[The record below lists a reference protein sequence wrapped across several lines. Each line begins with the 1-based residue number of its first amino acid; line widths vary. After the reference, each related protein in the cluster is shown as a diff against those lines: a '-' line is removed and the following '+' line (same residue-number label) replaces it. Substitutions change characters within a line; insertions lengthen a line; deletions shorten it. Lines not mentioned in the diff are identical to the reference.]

1 MADAVEDALPRAVA
15 LSWGVA
21 ERPQRG
27 PKRELS
33 IERIVDAAIE
43 IADAEGLG
51 AVSMSRVAASL
62 GFTTMSLYRY
72 LTSKDDLL
80 LLMQDTVCAVPI
92 PPEEEDGDWR
102 QGMRDWVAV
111 SMSVIAAHPWWGDIP
126 VSGIP
131 MTPNNLAVLDWGL
144 RVMKDLPLT
153 DLEKMSTALLLA
165 SYARAVGIVERD
177 VARAAD
183 QYGADSV
190 SGEAFAGAL
199 AELVTPERFPYLG
212 PLVASGAYTAPPG
225 EDGQD
230 DFAFG
235 LERILDGIER
245 YVDARRAGEP
255 VAAPPGRPE
264 PVPSDK
270 AVREAAKLRR
280 EAEVRLREARK
291 REREVIAKARE
302 RAAKEAAKR
311 S

>member
-33 IERIVDAAIE
+33 IERIVEAAID

-51 AVSMSRVAASL
+51 AVSMSRVATSL

-80 LLMQDTVCAVPI
+80 LLMQETVCAVPI
-92 PPEEEDGDWR
+92 PTEDDDGDWR

-111 SMSVIAAHPWWGDIP
+111 SMGVIKAHPWFVDIP

-144 RVMKDLPLT
+144 RIMKDLPLN

-165 SYARAVGIVERD
+165 SYSRAFGIVERD
-177 VARAAD
+177 VAKAAE
-183 QYGADSV
+183 QNGADAV
-190 SGEAFAGAL
+190 SGEAYVGAL
-199 AELVTPERFPYLG
+199 AELITPERFPYLG

-235 LERILDGIER
+235 LERILDGIEK
-245 YVDARRAGEP
+245 YVDARSAGLP
-255 VAAPPGRPE
+255 VAPTPERPE
-264 PVPSDK
+264 PVPNDK
-270 AVREAAKLRR
+270 AVREASKLRR
-280 EAEVRLREARK
+280 EAEMRLRDARK

>member
-1 MADAVEDALPRAVA
+1 MADAVEEALPRAVA
-15 LSWGVA
+15 LSWGIA

-80 LLMQDTVCAVPI
+80 LLMQDAVCAVPI
-92 PPEEEDGDWR
+92 PSEDDDGDWR

-111 SMSVIAAHPWWGDIP
+111 SMSVIKAHPWFGDVPI
-126 VSGIP
+126 SGIP

-144 RVMKDLPLT
+144 RIMKDLPLT
-153 DLEKMSTALLLA
+153 ELEKMSTALLLA
-165 SYARAVGIVERD
+165 SYSRAFGIVERD
-177 VARAAD
+177 VARAAE
-183 QYGADSV
+183 QNGADSV
-190 SGEAFAGAL
+190 SGEAYAAAL
-199 AELVTPERFPYLG
+199 RELVTPDRFPYLG
-212 PLVASGAYTAPPG
+212 LLVASGAYTAPPG
-225 EDGQD
+225 EDEQD

-235 LERILDGIER
+235 LERILDGIEK
-245 YVDARRAGEP
+245 YVDARNAGQP
-255 VAAPPGRPE
+255 VPAPPERPE
-264 PVPSDK
+264 PVPNDK
-270 AVREAAKLRR
+270 AVREAAKARR
-280 EAEVRLREARK
+280 EAEVRLRDARK

-302 RAAKEAAKR
+302 RAAKEAAKHP
-311 S
+311 